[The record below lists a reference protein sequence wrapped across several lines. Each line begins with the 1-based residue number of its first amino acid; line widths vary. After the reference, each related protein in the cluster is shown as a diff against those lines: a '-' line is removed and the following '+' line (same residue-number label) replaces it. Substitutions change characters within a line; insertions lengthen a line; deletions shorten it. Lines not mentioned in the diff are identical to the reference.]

1 MMTKALTILAIVLSL
16 ALPVLAQQ
24 GPAAKQVYVNTN
36 NLEKIAPTSTT
47 LQNVLDSIDANMIF
61 DGDGYLSEADAATT
75 YLPLTQASTQYLAA
89 ADSVTYFLA
98 ITNAATTYASLTAN
112 NLFTSGSTQ
121 QVSTVEVRGELYMTA
136 AGTLAA
142 VPTTPTVTNAG
153 TLTLAGSSAVATPYG
168 QAAAGVCAVSLAAPA
183 VAGQMYVLSIDAAA
197 TNSMAVLTTGNYVGT
212 AFTNAA
218 GTARLLFAPTAS
230 TWISIG
236 N

>member
-1 MMTKALTILAIVLSL
+1 MMTKSLTILAVVLSL

-47 LQNVLDSIDANMIF
+47 LQNVLDSINDNMIF
-61 DGDGYLSEADAATT
+61 DGDGWLTEADAEAT
-75 YLPLTQASTQYLAA
+75 YLPLAQASTQYLAS
-89 ADSVTYFLA
+89 ADAETYYLA
-98 ITNAATTYASLTAN
+98 ITNAASGYASLTAN
-112 NLFTSGSTQ
+112 NLFSSGTTQ
-121 QVSTVEVRGELYMTA
+121 QVSTAEVRGMLYFTA
-136 AGTLAA
+136 AGVLGA

-153 TLTLAGSSAVATPYG
+153 TLTLAGASAVAMPYG
-168 QAAAGVCAVSLAAPA
+168 QAAAGVCAVTLADP
-183 VAGQMYVLSIDAAA
+183 VLAGQMYLLSIDAAA

-230 TWISIG
+230 TWTSIG
-236 N
+236 D